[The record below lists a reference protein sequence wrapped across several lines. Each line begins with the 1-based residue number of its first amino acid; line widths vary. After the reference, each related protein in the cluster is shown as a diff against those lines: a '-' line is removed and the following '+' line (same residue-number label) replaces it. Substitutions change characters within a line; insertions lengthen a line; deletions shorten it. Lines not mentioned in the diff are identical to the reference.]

1 MEKSVP
7 VFISYSHSDEEFVN
21 KFAAHLVKQNTHVW
35 VDTWNLNVGDSI
47 LTKVQDAIEESS
59 ALIVVL
65 SKSSVESE
73 WCKKE
78 INSGL
83 MKELEEKK
91 VIVLPVLLDDCKIP
105 LFLREKMYA
114 DFRTSFDN
122 GLSRVVDSL
131 AKITNQAQSRIE
143 AQEYHVDWSM
153 DWSYSK
159 ELFNLA
165 FIIVE
170 QSTDAP
176 FTVLTQ
182 TSIRCNKHATERYEQ
197 YNSLG
202 LDWFGRYLITS
213 FIADALKDMDIS
225 LILENPTKYTT
236 GATLK
241 DSKTGTEYT
250 VEVES
255 RRLGEDTGKDIL
267 ISVSKYMANIKGYV
281 ESIIRPLTK
290 EESLLIK
297 AYLFK

>member
-1 MEKSVP
+1 MP

-59 ALIVVL
+59 ALLVVL

-83 MKELEEKK
+83 MRELEEKK
-91 VIVLPVLLDDCKIP
+91 VLVLPVLLEDCKIP
-105 LFLREKMYA
+105 IFLREKMYA
-114 DFRTSFDN
+114 DFRTSFDE
-122 GLSRVVDSL
+122 GLSLVVDSL

-159 ELFNLA
+159 ELFNLE
-165 FIIVE
+165 FIIME
-170 QSTDAP
+170 QSKDAP

-182 TSIRCNKHATERYEQ
+182 ASILCNKQATKRYKQ
-197 YNSLG
+197 YCSLG

-213 FIADALKDMDIS
+213 FISDALKERDIR
-225 LILENPTKYTT
+225 LILDDPTKHST
-236 GATLK
+236 GATLQ
-241 DSKTGTEYT
+241 DSKTGIEYT
-250 VEVES
+250 VDVES

-267 ISVSKYMANIKGYV
+267 INISQYMADIKGYV
-281 ESIIRPLTK
+281 KSIIRPLTK

-297 AYLFK
+297 TCLFK